1 MDKNKDMLL
10 DIHPDNPDPRKI
22 EKAVNV
28 LRKGGI
34 IIYPTDTV
42 YSMACDLNNRKAVEK
57 MAQLKGLKVEKI
69 NFSLICYDLSHIS
82 DFTVQFSNSIY
93 KLLNRALPGPYTF
106 ILNANTSVPKLF
118 KSNKTTI
125 GIRVPDNKIARA
137 IIKEL
142 GNPLL
147 STSVHDEDEILEY
160 ITDTELIYEK
170 YQNTVDMVIDGGFG
184 HNHASTVI
192 DCTENEP
199 IVLREGIGSL
209 SVI

>member
-1 MDKNKDMLL
+1 MLL
-10 DIHPDNPDPRKI
+10 EIHPDNPDARKI
-22 EKAVNV
+22 AQVVNV

-34 IIYPTDTV
+34 VIYPTDTV

-118 KSNKTTI
+118 KSNKKTI

-137 IIKEL
+137 IVKEL

-147 STSVHDEDEILEY
+147 STSVHGEDEILEY
-160 ITDTELIYEK
+160 ITDPELIYEK
-170 YQNTVDMVIDGGFG
+170 YQHTVDMVIDGGFG
-184 HNHASTVI
+184 HNYASTII